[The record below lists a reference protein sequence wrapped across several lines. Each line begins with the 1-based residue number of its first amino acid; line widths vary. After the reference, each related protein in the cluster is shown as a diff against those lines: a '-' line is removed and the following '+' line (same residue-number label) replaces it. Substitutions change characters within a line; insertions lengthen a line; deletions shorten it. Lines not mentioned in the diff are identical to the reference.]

1 MKLHNKVA
9 VVTGAAS
16 GVGRAIAELYA
27 KEGAMVVVADL
38 NGDAVSEV
46 VYGINLAGGT
56 AVGIVAN
63 VTKEEEVQAMLE
75 KAVITFGSVD
85 ILVNNAGI
93 MDGFRLIETLEDDLW
108 ERVLAVNLT
117 GPMRTIRKAVPLM
130 LKKGAGVIINI
141 ASTAGISV
149 GKGGVAYTSAKHGLV
164 GLTKNV
170 GYMYAKSGIRCNAI
184 APGGVRTNIANTLGQ
199 IDMDG
204 MQVFREGAGTQR
216 SEAVEPIE
224 IATVALFL
232 ASEDSKFVNGTV
244 IAADGGW
251 TAY

>member
-1 MKLHNKVA
+1 MKLQDKVA
-9 VVTGAAS
+9 IVTGAAS

-27 KEGAMVVVADL
+27 KEGAKVVVADL
-38 NGDAVSEV
+38 NGNSITEV
-46 VYGINLAGGT
+46 VEGINLAGGT
-56 AVGIVAN
+56 ALGVVAN
-63 VTKEEEVQAMLE
+63 VTKEEDVQAMVA
-75 KAVITFGSVD
+75 KAVDTFGSVD

-93 MDGFRLIETLEDDLW
+93 MDGFRLIDSLQDDLW
-108 ERVLAVNLT
+108 DRVLAVNLT
-117 GPMRTIRKAVPLM
+117 GPMRTTRAAIPLM
-130 LKKGAGVIINI
+130 LEKGTGVIVNI
-141 ASTAGISV
+141 ASTAGVSG

-184 APGGVRTNIANTLGQ
+184 APGGVRTPIANSLGN
-199 IDMDG
+199 IDKEG
-204 MQVFREGAGTQR
+204 MQTFREGAGTQR
-216 SEAVEPIE
+216 YEPVEPIE

-232 ASEDSKFVNGTV
+232 ASEDSRFVNGAV